1 MPKFTVQAGR
11 RSPSSHNSNQFYYA
25 LRNRIRENLTNL
37 FCKRVKRGTD
47 GVSISRIG
55 VAIAVR
61 RIKTTRMGG
70 IVIVAGTQP
79 AGLIKTVALKVRFLR
94 RAFLRFFINE

>member
-47 GVSISRIG
+47 GVHIIR
-55 VAIAVR
+55 IAVTINAR
-61 RIKTTRMGG
+61 SIKVVRIVG
-70 IVIVAGTQP
+70 IVSIAGTQP
-79 AGLIKTVALKVRFLR
+79 AVLIKTIALKVRFSPCFFKS
-94 RAFLRFFINE
+94 FL